1 VDAAAGRR
9 AASALFRAR
18 ERLAHPLLDAR
29 GPAYHGTE
37 QGRRDPP
44 RRHRRHSD
52 AQDGESQM
60 NMTMDMMKGAMSSS
74 DMPMKGIDPAMMQEC
89 MEALSACVQACI
101 MCADADAVEGMG
113 TCAAICSNCADVC
126 DTMMRMM
133 LRMNGWDMQVMT
145 SMMQSTIVM
154 CRACSAEC
162 MMHAEMS
169 EHCRM
174 CAMAC
179 DQAVMAMEKMM
190 GSMSKA
196 MPMA

>member
-1 VDAAAGRR
+1 
-9 AASALFRAR
+9 
-18 ERLAHPLLDAR
+18 
-29 GPAYHGTE
+29 
-37 QGRRDPP
+37 
-44 RRHRRHSD
+44 
-52 AQDGESQM
+52 M

-74 DMPMKGIDPAMMQEC
+74 DMPMKGMDPAMMQETI
-89 MEALSACVQACI
+89 EALTACTQACI
-101 MCADADAVEGMG
+101 MCADADAGEGMG
-113 TCAAICSNCADVC
+113 KCAGMCANCADVC

-133 LRMNGWDMQVMT
+133 LRMHGWDMQVMM
-145 SMMQSTIVM
+145 SMMQTTIMM

-169 EHCRM
+169 EHCRL

-190 GSMSKA
+190 GSMSAA